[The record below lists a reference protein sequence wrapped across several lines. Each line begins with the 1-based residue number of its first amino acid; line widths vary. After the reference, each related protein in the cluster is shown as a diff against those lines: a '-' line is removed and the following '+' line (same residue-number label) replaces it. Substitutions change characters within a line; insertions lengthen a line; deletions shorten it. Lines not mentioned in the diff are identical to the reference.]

1 MSLRLTEKDRRVL
14 EAFTA
19 KNGVSNIPMAGI
31 WLEENRK
38 FSISRRSLYNIVSK
52 LVKMQYLRKLPGD
65 TSPAAYEPG
74 VMCYKEKKKGCAKNG
89 AKSTVVA
96 TGDTPLYPAPY
107 PLDGVV
113 VAKECP
119 DGYGALHLNGSMSL
133 TVVKEGT
140 LDDVRIGDLDV
151 GRWKPEHGT
160 PGAVN
165 HGGEIDIDGQII
177 SFNFRKGINT
187 GKLTFMLWPA
197 RIFIDPAKFQTRDQ
211 LVDVFRRRA
220 MKVSSILAKYG
231 WMLTDPKF
239 DSLSKIELAFPDSPL
254 ITILPNG
261 HSDTGFY
268 ADGSKGHPEA
278 ELVINE
284 DRDLVRADIVNNF
297 DRYILEAKADASEA
311 KTSCSDAH
319 RRIDSLLV
327 LVDRIIEVQ
336 DRTSDAILRNSE
348 NIANLVKA
356 DSELTAL
363 ILSQQTRSVYSPAD
377 VPGRKLE
384 GYQ

>member
-1 MSLRLTEKDRRVL
+1 MSMT
-14 EAFTA
+14 
-19 KNGVSNIPMAGI
+19 
-31 WLEENRK
+31 
-38 FSISRRSLYNIVSK
+38 
-52 LVKMQYLRKLPGD
+52 
-65 TSPAAYEPG
+65 
-74 VMCYKEKKKGCAKNG
+74 
-89 AKSTVVA
+89 
-96 TGDTPLYPAPY
+96 
-107 PLDGVV
+107 
-113 VAKECP
+113 
-119 DGYGALHLNGSMSL
+119 
-133 TVVKEGT
+133 
-140 LDDVRIGDLDV
+140 
-151 GRWKPEHGT
+151 
-160 PGAVN
+160 
-165 HGGEIDIDGQII
+165 
-177 SFNFRKGINT
+177 
-187 GKLTFMLWPA
+187 
-197 RIFIDPAKFQTRDQ
+197 
-211 LVDVFRRRA
+211 
-220 MKVSSILAKYG
+220 
-231 WMLTDPKF
+231 
-239 DSLSKIELAFPDSPL
+239 IELAFPDSPL
-254 ITILPNG
+254 VTILPNE

-363 ILSQQTRSVYSPAD
+363 ILSQQIRSVYSPAD
-377 VPGRKLE
+377 IPGRKLE